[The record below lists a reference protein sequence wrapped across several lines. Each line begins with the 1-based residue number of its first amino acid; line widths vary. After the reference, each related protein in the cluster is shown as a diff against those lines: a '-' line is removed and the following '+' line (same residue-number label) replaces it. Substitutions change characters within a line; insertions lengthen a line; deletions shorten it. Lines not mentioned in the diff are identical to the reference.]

1 MNGNVSMAF
10 IQRIMQFYLH
20 GENTFSKSFN
30 QRFLG
35 DKGDKCLNS
44 QEVQKTRNLVE

>member
-10 IQRIMQFYLH
+10 IQRIMQFYWH
-20 GENTFSKSFN
+20 GENGFSKFFHQS
-30 QRFLG
+30 FLG

-44 QEVQKTRNLVE
+44 QEVQKTRNLVK